1 MKLFGLALAAIASL
15 PALAQENPIE
25 VGARTCIDNVSKRMS
40 ANNPERMLIGEPTGG
55 KVELINY
62 HGQKVMARKFTL
74 LVNGGRWV
82 CTTSE
87 DGRRIL
93 QAN

>member
-1 MKLFGLALAAIASL
+1 MKYLCFAIAAIASL
-15 PALAQENPIE
+15 PALAQVTPIE
-25 VGARTCIDNVSKRMS
+25 VGARTCIDNVSKTMS
-40 ANNPERMLIGEPTGG
+40 ANNPERVLIGEPTGG

-62 HGQKVMARKFTL
+62 HGQKVTARKFTL
-74 LVNGGRWV
+74 LVNGGQWA